1 MKLKWYPENGKR
13 VLLCKRLG
21 NLIQLI
27 RAWNIFSVTWRSMEE
42 PPFVLASLTVSV
54 LQKNFICALKQ
65 RETKLK

>member
-42 PPFVLASLTVSV
+42 PPFVLGRFNYAY
-54 LQKNFICALKQ
+54 NYC
-65 RETKLK
+65 TKCPLP